1 MLIVQPLPEA
11 YEILVTF
18 KLSAGHDSLE
28 WQVGPWLARP
38 DETPTIPV
46 QLPSD
51 LSAIPRIGIG
61 PAHLSVRIDAGPYT
75 ATPQGAVLLPTPQ
88 GGLGLYLDPDVLEG
102 LEFPGSNRPG
112 KQQRVDERIARAQR
126 LEQLP
131 PGDTG
136 LGGAQ

>member
-18 KLSAGHDSLE
+18 KLSAGH
-28 WQVGPWLARP
+28 
-38 DETPTIPV
+38 
-46 QLPSD
+46 
-51 LSAIPRIGIG
+51 
-61 PAHLSVRIDAGPYT
+61 AGPYT
-75 ATPQGAVLLPTPQ
+75 ATPQGAVLLPMPQ